1 MPNIKQIINF
11 FNTNDKKK
19 IIIIILL
26 FLIGALFE
34 SISVGLILPIFSIL
48 IGGKDSLL
56 NSELF
61 IKFSPDFM
69 IKILENNSE
78 QTILFSSLI
87 IITVVYFIK
96 NFYLSGSYYLAYKII
111 YQFQTDISDNLFK
124 KYLSLPYNFFLNSN
138 IEINFGNFFIAL
150 LLSLLLSL
158 IVKITYLKV
167 GRALNDKDY
176 FSDTFIPLAIITT
189 LVITVVK
196 FSLALSLGLVG
207 ALSIV
212 RFRAAIKEPEE
223 LVYLFF
229 VIAIGLANGANQFL
243 LSIISTLIIVFFLII
258 RNIFKDNK
266 NKDGNFGSDTNII
279 SINISKDAKNIDT
292 IIEELKN
299 NFKYLKLKSAN
310 FDKTQHNYIFWY
322 EIDEDKKMALLKEI
336 PKYCDENINISIYS
350 KSGAFE

>member
-1 MPNIKQIINF
+1 MNEIIDKQN
-11 FNTNDKKK
+11 
-19 IIIIILL
+19 
-26 FLIGALFE
+26 
-34 SISVGLILPIFSIL
+34 
-48 IGGKDSLL
+48 
-56 NSELF
+56 
-61 IKFSPDFM
+61 
-69 IKILENNSE
+69 LE
-78 QTILFSSLI
+78 
-87 IITVVYFIK
+87 
-96 NFYLSGSYYLAYKII
+96 
-111 YQFQTDISDNLFK
+111 
-124 KYLSLPYNFFLNSN
+124 NFFLNSN

-243 LSIISTLIIVFFLII
+243 LSIISTFIIVFFLII
-258 RNIFKDNK
+258 RNIFKNK
-266 NKDGNFGSDTNII
+266 EDKEGNFGSDTNII
-279 SINISKDAKNIDT
+279 SINISKNAKNIDT
-292 IIEELKN
+292 IIDELKN

-310 FDKTQHNYIFWY
+310 FDKNQHNYIFWY

-336 PKYCDENINISIYS
+336 PKYCNENINISIYS

>member
-1 MPNIKQIINF
+1 MNEIIDKQ
-11 FNTNDKKK
+11 
-19 IIIIILL
+19 
-26 FLIGALFE
+26 
-34 SISVGLILPIFSIL
+34 
-48 IGGKDSLL
+48 
-56 NSELF
+56 
-61 IKFSPDFM
+61 
-69 IKILENNSE
+69 
-78 QTILFSSLI
+78 
-87 IITVVYFIK
+87 
-96 NFYLSGSYYLAYKII
+96 
-111 YQFQTDISDNLFK
+111 NLQ
-124 KYLSLPYNFFLNSN
+124 NFFLNSN
-138 IEINFGNFFIAL
+138 IEINFGNFFIAI

-158 IVKITYLKV
+158 IVKMTYLKV

-258 RNIFKDNK
+258 RNTFMNK
-266 NKDGNFGSDTNII
+266 GNKDGNFGSDANII

-292 IIEELKN
+292 IVDELRN

-310 FDKTQHNYIFWY
+310 FDKFQNNYVFWY
-322 EIDEDKKMALLKEI
+322 EIEEDKKMALLKEI
-336 PKYCDENINISIYS
+336 PKYCDENINISLYS